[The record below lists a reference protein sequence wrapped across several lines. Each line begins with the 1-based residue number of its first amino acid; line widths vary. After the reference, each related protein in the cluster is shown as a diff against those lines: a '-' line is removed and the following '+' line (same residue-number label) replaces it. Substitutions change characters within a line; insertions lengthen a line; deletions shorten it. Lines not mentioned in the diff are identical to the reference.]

1 MDDFCIVDMY
11 WERNE
16 RAIEETSKKYGNYC
30 YSIAF
35 HILGDYMDAEE
46 CVNDTFRG
54 AWDSMPPHRPTILS
68 TYLGKITRR
77 ISLKMMRSRS
87 AQKRGSGVV
96 ALSLDE
102 LSECIPGRTYV
113 GESVEFQDLVASI
126 NNFLS
131 LLPTDERRIFVQ
143 RYWHAMSIKE
153 ICEQFGYSKAK
164 VESMLHRI
172 RIKLKKHLVRE
183 GYFS

>member
-1 MDDFCIVDMY
+1 M
-11 WERNE
+11 
-16 RAIEETSKKYGNYC
+16 
-30 YSIAF
+30 
-35 HILGDYMDAEE
+35 
-46 CVNDTFRG
+46 
-54 AWDSMPPHRPTILS
+54 
-68 TYLGKITRR
+68 
-77 ISLKMMRSRS
+77 KMMRSRS